1 MLPQNPG
8 SSNLAGDETACDIR
22 SDLMSRVRPRLD
34 TDISVLRQLVAASKE
49 AEGLIA
55 CVFELHFISAAPL
68 QHIWD
73 KLARAI
79 KAAQHRLQQHDQAA
93 ACTCTAEDRQG
104 GL

>member
-1 MLPQNPG
+1 MHCQNPG
-8 SSNLAGDETACDIR
+8 RNDFEADETACAIR
-22 SDLMSRVRPRLD
+22 SDLVSRLARLD
-34 TDISVLRQLVAASKE
+34 TDVSVLRQLVTASEE

-79 KAAQHRLQQHDQAA
+79 KAAQQRLQQHDQSAA
-93 ACTCTAEDRQG
+93 SSSTDEDRQG
-104 GL
+104 RL

>member
-1 MLPQNPG
+1 MQRHNPG
-8 SSNLAGDETACDIR
+8 SSDLAADETACAIR
-22 SDLMSRVRPRLD
+22 SDLVSRLGPRLD
-34 TDISVLRQLVAASKE
+34 ADVSVLRQLVAASKE

-79 KAAQHRLQQHDQAA
+79 KAAQQRLQQHDRSAA
-93 ACTCTAEDRQG
+93 SSAMDGNRQG
-104 GL
+104 EL

>member
-1 MLPQNPG
+1 MLRQNLRNG
-8 SSNLAGDETACDIR
+8 DSAAGETTCAIR
-22 SDLMSRVRPRLD
+22 SDLVSRLRPRLD
-34 TDISVLRQLVAASKE
+34 TDISVLRQLVTASKE

-79 KAAQHRLQQHDQAA
+79 KAAQKRLQQHDQSAA
-93 ACTCTAEDRQG
+93 SNYTDEDRQG